1 MPPSPSPARQAL
13 LLVVV
18 LLLALPVSLRGQGA
32 EKGTWSVGIP
42 LFTEDVG
49 SVLNLGRMMT
59 DRLHLGIELDLRAA
73 ELEEDANRPSAGIDA
88 KIENRDFAIG
98 PVLKWYGTDV
108 GPVVPFLRLRGLWG
122 QSSQR
127 VTLIE
132 TVVQQD
138 DTTLWAASLGLGA
151 EWFPL
156 RQLSLS
162 GYTGFQY
169 STQTRERREDDGDQV
184 DRTTESAGT
193 FRSALTVAFYF
204 R

>member
-1 MPPSPSPARQAL
+1 VPSSLSRPRQAFLLTAL
-13 LLVVV
+13 LLT
-18 LLLALPVSLRGQGA
+18 LPASLRGQGA

-73 ELEEDANRPSAGIDA
+73 RLEEDANRPSAGIDA

-151 EWFPL
+151 EWFPI

-184 DRTTESAGT
+184 DRTTENAGT

>member
-1 MPPSPSPARQAL
+1 VPSSLSRPRQAFLLAAL
-13 LLVVV
+13 LLT
-18 LLLALPVSLRGQGA
+18 LPVSLRGQGA

-73 ELEEDANRPSAGIDA
+73 RLEEDANRPSAGIDA

-151 EWFPL
+151 EWFPI

-184 DRTTESAGT
+184 DRTTENAGT